1 MFKIKKKILF
11 KTAEHNVNKLILVL
25 GVFLLTITALIMANT
40 KGWLILNPGIL
51 ATIKIISI
59 ILWTFFIASVF
70 IKFTHNRVHQ
80 LFDESV
86 DLEQKILLSKF
97 YTFFVYLFATA
108 FVLWKMGVTLEN
120 ITLFVGLI
128 ATGLAFALREIL
140 LPFFVW
146 FMLLTKRPFRIGDYI
161 KIGDDEGR
169 VKHIGTFFVFLDPL
183 NTDLNQTIKIPNK
196 IFLEKQVI
204 NYGGI
209 NLPIFL
215 KIPVTAMDL
224 KDSENRIEEIKR
236 NLLKIY
242 PDYNINPKLIS
253 EKEYVYLLYDFTVST
268 KENYTKIRHKLYE
281 ETYNYFKGPR

>member
-1 MFKIKKKILF
+1 
-11 KTAEHNVNKLILVL
+11 
-25 GVFLLTITALIMANT
+25 
-40 KGWLILNPGIL
+40 
-51 ATIKIISI
+51 
-59 ILWTFFIASVF
+59 
-70 IKFTHNRVHQ
+70 
-80 LFDESV
+80 
-86 DLEQKILLSKF
+86 
-97 YTFFVYLFATA
+97 
-108 FVLWKMGVTLEN
+108 MGVTLEN

-169 VKHIGTFFVFLDPL
+169 VKHIGTFYVFLDPL

-224 KDSENRIEEIKR
+224 KDSEKRIEEIKK
-236 NLLKIY
+236 NLIKIY
-242 PDYNINPKLIS
+242 PEYTINPKLVS
-253 EKEYVYLLYDFTVST
+253 DKEYVYLLFDFTVST

>member
-1 MFKIKKKILF
+1 MFKKKIF
-11 KTAEHNVNKLILVL
+11 QTTEHNVNKLILIL
-25 GVFLLTITALIMANT
+25 GVFLLTITSLIMANT
-40 KGWLILNPGIL
+40 KGWITLNPGIL
-51 ATIKIISI
+51 ATIKLISI

-70 IKFTHNRVHQ
+70 IKFTQNKVHK

-86 DLEQKILLSKF
+86 DLEQRILLSKF
-97 YTFFVYLFATA
+97 YNFFVYLFATA

-169 VKHIGTFFVFLDPL
+169 VKHIGTFYVFLDPL
-183 NTDLNQTIKIPNK
+183 NTDLNQTIKISNK

-224 KDSENRIEEIKR
+224 KDSEKRIEEIKK
-236 NLLKIY
+236 NLIKIY
-242 PDYNINPKLIS
+242 PEYTIHPKLVS
-253 EKEYVYLLYDFTVST
+253 DKEYVYLLFDFTVST